1 MNSRSIFIPIIFSIF
16 HELDWPISQ
25 NSVCRQHALFDAT
38 GHICDNGL
46 VYNFVTWFTFFTG
59 ALMKNTGMLF
69 ANDANADRIKGLV
82 GNIHRCGV
90 TNTVVSNEDG
100 RSFPKVRTQEVGVI

>member
-1 MNSRSIFIPIIFSIF
+1 MWLI
-16 HELDWPISQ
+16 
-25 NSVCRQHALFDAT
+25 A
-38 GHICDNGL
+38 
-46 VYNFVTWFTFFTG
+46 FTA

-69 ANDANADRIKGLV
+69 SNDANADRIKGLV

-100 RSFPKVRTQEVGVI
+100 RSFPKVCGSIGVARGE